1 MQQLGEQLFWV
12 LVIVIAGVMGAGMY
26 KLNHRGSKTRVQ
38 ALMGKGAST
47 KAASQKSSSKKKKK
61 R

>member
-38 ALMGKGAST
+38 ALTGKGASA
-47 KAASQKSSSKKKKK
+47 KGASQKSSSKKKRK

>member
-38 ALMGKGAST
+38 ALTGKGAST
-47 KAASQKSSSKKKKK
+47 KAASQKSSGKKKKK

>member
-38 ALMGKGAST
+38 ALTGRPGRK
-47 KAASQKSSSKKKKK
+47 KAGSGKSSK
-61 R
+61 